1 MMKIAVLRG
10 DGIGPEVID
19 SALIVLDAITSKYGH
34 QFELIDGKIG
44 GIAIDEVGTPLP
56 DDTISVCEEVDAIL
70 FGAVGGPKWDSVDFE
85 IRPEAAILSIRK
97 KLDLF
102 VNIRPVIVY
111 DCLNAMS
118 PLKDTILKN
127 VELVILRELTGGLY
141 FSEPKKRWVTQENI
155 RYGVDTLE
163 YSEVEIERILRVG
176 FEIARSRRKKLTSV
190 DKANVMESS
199 KLWRQVANELASEY
213 KDVQLEHLYMDNMAM
228 QLITN
233 PANYDVIVTEN
244 TFGDILSDEA
254 AVISGSLGLLPS
266 ASLSIDGGFKSK
278 NMTYKGLYEP
288 IHGSAPDIVGKGIA
302 NPIATILSVAMMF
315 RYSFGLVTEAN
326 TIEKAVRNVLVQGN
340 RTQDIADNQSNLVST
355 LEMAESIV
363 LEIAS
368 TDES

>member
-19 SALIVLDAITSKYGH
+19 SALIVFDAITSKYGH

-56 DDTISVCEEVDAIL
+56 DDTVSVCEEVDAIL

>member
-1 MMKIAVLRG
+1 M
-10 DGIGPEVID
+10 ID
-19 SALIVLDAITSKYGH
+19 SALLVLDAITSKYGH
-34 QFELIDGKIG
+34 QFELIDGTIG

-56 DDTISVCEEVDAIL
+56 DATISVCEEVDAIL

-118 PLKDTILKN
+118 PLKDTVLKN

-155 RYGVDTLE
+155 RYAVDTLE

-326 TIEKAVRNVLVQGN
+326 TIENAVRNVLVQGN
-340 RTQDIADNQSNLVST
+340 RTQDIADNQSNLVNT
-355 LEMAESIV
+355 HQIPESIV
-363 LEIAS
+363 LQIAS
-368 TDES
+368 IDET

>member
-19 SALIVLDAITSKYGH
+19 SALIVFDAITSKYGH

-56 DDTISVCEEVDAIL
+56 DDTVSVCEEVDAML

-85 IRPEAAILSIRK
+85 IRPESAILSIRK

>member
-85 IRPEAAILSIRK
+85 IRPEAAILSTRK

>member
-19 SALIVLDAITSKYGH
+19 SALIVFDAITSKYGH

-56 DDTISVCEEVDAIL
+56 DDTVSVCEEVDAIL

-266 ASLSIDGGFKSK
+266 ASLSIDSGFKSK

>member
-118 PLKDTILKN
+118 PLKDTVLKN

>member
-56 DDTISVCEEVDAIL
+56 DDTVSVCEEVDAIL

>member
-155 RYGVDTLE
+155 RYAVDTLE
-163 YSEVEIERILRVG
+163 YSEIEIERILRVG

-340 RTQDIADNQSNLVST
+340 RTQDIADNQYNLVNT

-368 TDES
+368 IDES

>member
-34 QFELIDGKIG
+34 QFELIDGTIG

-155 RYGVDTLE
+155 RYAVDTLE

>member
-141 FSEPKKRWVTQENI
+141 FSEPKKRWGTQENI

>member
-34 QFELIDGKIG
+34 QFELIDGTIG

-56 DDTISVCEEVDAIL
+56 DDTVSICEKVDAIL
-70 FGAVGGPKWDSVDFE
+70 FGAVGGPKWYSVDFE
-85 IRPEAAILSIRK
+85 ISRESAILSIRK

-118 PLKDTILKN
+118 PLKDTVLKN

-302 NPIATILSVAMMF
+302 NPIATILSVCLLYTSPSP
-315 RYSFGLVTEAN
+315 RDS
-326 TIEKAVRNVLVQGN
+326 
-340 RTQDIADNQSNLVST
+340 
-355 LEMAESIV
+355 
-363 LEIAS
+363 
-368 TDES
+368 

>member
-278 NMTYKGLYEP
+278 YMTYKGLYEP